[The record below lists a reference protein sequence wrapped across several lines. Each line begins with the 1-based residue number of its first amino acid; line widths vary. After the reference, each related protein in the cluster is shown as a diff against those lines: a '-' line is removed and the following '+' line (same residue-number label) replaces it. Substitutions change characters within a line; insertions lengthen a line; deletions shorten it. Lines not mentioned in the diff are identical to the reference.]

1 VSETPPLLEADSIGR
16 RHPDGDRWLLSDI
29 TCRVRA
35 GDRIAV
41 VGPSGSGKTLLLRAL
56 AALDPLDTGQVLWN
70 GDAVRGSLVPHFR
83 RHFVYLHQRATLLE
97 GTVED
102 NFRQPFAL
110 HIHRGIAFNRE
121 RVDEWLAKLGR
132 DGSFLSKKHLDL
144 SGGEAQLVALLRA
157 IQLDPCV
164 LLLDEPTAALDQAAT
179 GAVEQLV
186 EMWYAERPDERAT
199 VWVSHDRDQ
208 AGRVGRET
216 LLIRDGQLEEIQCS
230 HARRYRLK

>member
-1 VSETPPLLEADSIGR
+1 MNSTLPLLEADAIGR
-16 RHPDGDRWLLSDI
+16 RHPDGDRWLLHDI
-29 TCRVRA
+29 TCRVHA

-56 AALDPLDTGQVLWN
+56 ALLDPVDAGQILWS
-70 GDAVRGSLVPHFR
+70 GDAVRGSLVPCFR

-97 GTVED
+97 GTVEE
-102 NFRQPFAL
+102 NFRQPFSL
-110 HIHRGIAFNRE
+110 HIHRGIAFSRE
-121 RVDEWLAKLGR
+121 RVDAWLERLGR
-132 DGSFLSKKHLDL
+132 DGSFLAKRHLDL

-157 IQLDPCV
+157 IQLDPHV
-164 LLLDEPTAALDQAAT
+164 LLLDEPTAALDQEAT

-199 VWVSHDRDQ
+199 VWVSHDREQ

-216 LLIRDGQLEEIQCS
+216 LLIHDGQLEE
-230 HARRYRLK
+230 R

>member
-16 RHPDGDRWLLSDI
+16 RHPDGDRWLLREV

-35 GDRIAV
+35 GDQIAV
-41 VGPSGSGKTLLLRAL
+41 VGSSGSGKTLLLRAL
-56 AALDPLDTGQVLWN
+56 AVLDPLDSGQILWN

-83 RHFVYLHQRATLLE
+83 RHFVYLHQRAALLE

-102 NFRQPFAL
+102 NFRQPFSL
-110 HIHRGIAFNRE
+110 RIHRDKLFNRE
-121 RVDEWLAKLGR
+121 RVDAWLSKLGR

-157 IQLDPCV
+157 IQLDPHV

-199 VWVSHDRDQ
+199 VWVSHDREQ
-208 AGRVGRET
+208 AGRVARRALHIHDGR
-216 LLIRDGQLEEIQCS
+216 LEE
-230 HARRYRLK
+230 R